1 MADDRG
7 KILDPVLAGFLF
19 VTYVVLIMDFGP
31 CCHFKTIGI
40 LKSLILILQDLF
52 LISDQS
58 RKFADPTT
66 NLNN

>member
-31 CCHFKTIGI
+31 YCHFKTTY
-40 LKSLILILQDLF
+40 
-52 LISDQS
+52 IS
-58 RKFADPTT
+58 KVE
-66 NLNN
+66 LNI